1 MRSPHD
7 LALVCLP
14 GADDGLRLQV
24 LDPVIG
30 VQFALPDVDHD
41 REQPHHASFMFGRAS
56 TGDYKVLCIR
66 TSGPNGQQQL
76 CRVLTLSGNAG
87 DHGWRETAC
96 PPAQVSTGRREAVAV
111 KGVAYFLLH
120 GRRPEVCIMAYD
132 LEKELWRPASLPVPL
147 PSNSKQAEA
156 KEHVIPQF
164 GRAGRLLGPTVRG
177 LGGVHGAVDWEEFM
191 ELWLLMDPGKVIW
204 SKRCTI
210 TVPYRYQGVHDSR
223 VYPYFAE
230 MLWLLDDGR
239 IVIWMLLAESGLPHA
254 VLCTY
259 DPRTMSYTDVADM
272 PNYIMG
278 GVYTGSLLG
287 RESFLQLH
295 QGSSA

>member
-56 TGDYKVLCIR
+56 TGGYKVLCIR

-96 PPAQVSTGRREAVAV
+96 PPAKVSTGRREAVAV

-147 PSNSKQAEA
+147 PSNSNKQKPRSMLYHSLAE
-156 KEHVIPQF
+156 
-164 GRAGRLLGPTVRG
+164 
-177 LGGVHGAVDWEEFM
+177 LGGCFALLYEDWEEFM

-210 TVPYRYQGVHDSR
+210 TVPYRYQGVYDSR

>member
-7 LALVCLP
+7 LPLVRLTST
-14 GADDGLRLQV
+14 DGLRLHV
-24 LDPVIG
+24 VDTVD
-30 VQFALPDVDHD
+30 FALPDVDHNK
-41 REQPHHASFMFGRAS
+41 EQPHHASFMFGRAC
-56 TGDYKVLCIR
+56 TGEYKVLCISTCMSVSNR
-66 TSGPNGQQQL
+66 QQQL
-76 CRVLTLSGNAG
+76 CRVLTLSNNGG

-96 PPAQVSTGRREAVAV
+96 PPAKVRTSRREAAAV
-111 KGVAYFLLH
+111 KGVAYFFLH
-120 GRRPEVCIMAYD
+120 RRRPVECIVAYD

-147 PSNSKQAEA
+147 PSNSNRQQPGSMFYHSLAE
-156 KEHVIPQF
+156 
-164 GRAGRLLGPTVRG
+164 
-177 LGGVHGAVDWEEFM
+177 LGGCLALLYEDWEEFM
-191 ELWLLMDPGKVIW
+191 ELWLLVDPGKVIW

-230 MLWLLDDGR
+230 MLRLLDDGR

-259 DPRTMSYTDVADM
+259 DPRTMSCTDVADM

-287 RESFLQLH
+287 RESFLLH